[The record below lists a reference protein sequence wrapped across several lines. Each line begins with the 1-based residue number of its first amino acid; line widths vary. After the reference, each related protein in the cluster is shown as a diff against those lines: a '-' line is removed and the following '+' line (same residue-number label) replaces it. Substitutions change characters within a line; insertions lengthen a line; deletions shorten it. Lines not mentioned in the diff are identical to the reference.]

1 MKLIEAASY
10 EKMSE
15 KAAELVIEQIKR
27 KPNTVLGLATGGT
40 PVGMYKCL
48 TEDYQNKHTSYE
60 QVNTVNLDEYV
71 GLSKEDPN
79 SYAYYMKEHLFKHIN
94 IPLGQTFLPS
104 KEQGEQYEELIASL
118 GGIDLQILGIGEN
131 GHIGFNEPGTS
142 FHSKTGIVKLTDSTR
157 LANAR
162 YFASIKEV
170 PTHAVSMGI
179 ATIMQSK
186 KIILLVSGK
195 PKANILHRL
204 FTEDVK
210 EALPA
215 SILKTHPNV
224 LVIADQDALS
234 VLKEQEGS
242 VFQ

>member
-27 KPNTVLGLATGGT
+27 KANTVLGLATGGT

-48 TEDYQNKHTSYE
+48 TEDYQNKQTSYE

-94 IPLGQTFLPS
+94 IPPGQTFFPS

-195 PKANILHRL
+195 QKANILHRL